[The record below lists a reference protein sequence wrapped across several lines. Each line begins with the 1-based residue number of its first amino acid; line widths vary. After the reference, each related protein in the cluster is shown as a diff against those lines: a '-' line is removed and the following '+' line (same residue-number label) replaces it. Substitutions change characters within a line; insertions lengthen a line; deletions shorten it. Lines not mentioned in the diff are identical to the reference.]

1 VLAVDSATAAQ
12 WPAWARGRLPVA
24 ALGAPGVFFARIAI
38 GVAFVTIAFVG
49 AWNAQHYPIALGYD
63 AHGHIAYA
71 ATLLDSHRLPENAG
85 DTSEYRQPPLYY
97 AVAGEAGRLGH
108 ELLGF
113 PEDSHRGAQYL
124 NVLFALATALVLLA
138 FARLVAPNR
147 PGVWAA
153 SLLFFAF
160 LPVVAK
166 TEAMFHPETLN
177 MFLSAAAL
185 LLTTKILLRRR
196 LHLWP
201 AIGLAVVLAAG
212 LLVRFSTLFTVL
224 AIAIS
229 LGVVLVLPKVRRI
242 HRSRRF
248 GIALA
253 VTAVVIAGAVEVYR
267 RHVIPS
273 TPDLGQAIS
282 HPLSGE
288 SPVSNRSNFFRLS
301 GDVFTKPYRP
311 NYVNEALP
319 ITYTEI
325 WGDWVGALSWSGN
338 DPAPSPAALKV
349 MKDQSWIGVLP
360 TLLAIGG
367 WLLLAWRA
375 LRRRPALLALALM
388 PLAGVGG
395 YLYRSY
401 LYLTTDGDLLKASYV
416 LTTAPVWALGFGFA
430 YGALGRFPIVRACL
444 AICMVIFAILEL
456 RFMLY
461 GIRDQ
466 HPIF

>member
-1 VLAVDSATAAQ
+1 L
-12 WPAWARGRLPVA
+12 
-24 ALGAPGVFFARIAI
+24 
-38 GVAFVTIAFVG
+38 
-49 AWNAQHYPIALGYD
+49 
-63 AHGHIAYA
+63 
-71 ATLLDSHRLPENAG
+71 
-85 DTSEYRQPPLYY
+85 
-97 AVAGEAGRLGH
+97 
-108 ELLGF
+108 
-113 PEDSHRGAQYL
+113 
-124 NVLFALATALVLLA
+124 
-138 FARLVAPNR
+138 ARLVAPDR

-177 MFLSAAAL
+177 MLLSAVAL
-185 LLTTKILLRRR
+185 LLTTKILLHRK
-196 LHLWP
+196 LGL
-201 AIGLAVVLAAG
+201 GLAVGLTVALTAG
-212 LLVRFSTLFTVL
+212 LLVRFSTLFTIL
-224 AIAIS
+224 AVAIS
-229 LGVVLVLPKVRRI
+229 LGVVLVLPHVRNI

-248 GIALA
+248 GVALA
-253 VTAVVIAGAVEVYR
+253 IAAVVIAGAVEVYR

-273 TPDLGQAIS
+273 TPDLGRAIS
-282 HPLSGE
+282 HPFSGE

-301 GDVFTKPYRP
+301 GDVFTKPFRS

-367 WLLLAWRA
+367 WLLLAWRS
-375 LRRRPALLALALM
+375 LRRRPALTALSLM
-388 PLAGVGG
+388 PLAAVGG

-401 LYLTTDGDLLKASYV
+401 LYLTTDGDLFKASYV
-416 LTTAPVWALGFGFA
+416 LTTAPVWALGFGVA
-430 YGALGRFPIVRACL
+430 YGALGRFPLVRACL
-444 AICMVIFAILEL
+444 AICMIVFAILEL

-461 GIRDQ
+461 GVRDQ